1 MKERRSVG
9 LRREKVERKR
19 EKREGGRIEGGTGSW
34 SSEVVRRGQDRTG
47 LEKEVNQTRN

>member
-19 EKREGGRIEGGTGSW
+19 EKERRRKNWRRNRFLVLWGSEKRTGQNRTGEGGES
-34 SSEVVRRGQDRTG
+34 D
-47 LEKEVNQTRN
+47 